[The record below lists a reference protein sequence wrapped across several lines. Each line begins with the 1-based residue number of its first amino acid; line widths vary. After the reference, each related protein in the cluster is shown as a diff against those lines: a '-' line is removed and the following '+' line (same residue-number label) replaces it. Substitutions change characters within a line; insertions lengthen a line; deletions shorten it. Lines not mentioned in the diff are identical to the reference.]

1 MSKLTFKYVRIQ
13 GKELAKN
20 TMYAKGVFSMCWQLI
35 QNDVMEGEEMN
46 AYLTE
51 HPANYHITG
60 SYEKLAKYT
69 GYVDFSD
76 GKPVDRTITGTFG
89 AYLNG
94 AKIAFDG
101 AEVDKKL

>member
-1 MSKLTFKYVRIQ
+1 MTDDDGDPTHNEGLKV
-13 GKELAKN
+13 EL
-20 TMYAKGVFSMCWQLI
+20 YSE
-35 QNDVMEGEEMN
+35 DEEMN